1 MLNSINIG
9 TSGLVGFSK
18 ELETISNNVAN
29 LNTPGFKGASA
40 QFSSLFDAGTG
51 TGQGEGGT
59 NSGAGLSLMPSVI
72 DFSQG
77 QVNGTANDLDVAID
91 GSGFF
96 VLKNTAGETTY
107 TRDGRF
113 SLDAKGVLVNST
125 GDHVQGLTTDGQ
137 LKDLSIADVRTNPAK
152 ASTTVTLSGLLA
164 GTDVTKTISVVQ
176 VTDSA
181 GATRTLSLEFA
192 NNTAVT
198 PGSWLVTVKEGTTS
212 LGTGEIRYAV
222 SGQLD
227 PAFASFSIN
236 YAPAGAAPMPL
247 TFTIAAGS
255 TNPATGNS
263 TLAVSNVDGYGTGQL
278 TEATFDASGKLKIT
292 YSNGQTTTDQ
302 TLALAEFASTNA
314 LQQGVGTS
322 YTTTDQQSVRLGTAN
337 GTSLSINASSLEGSN
352 VDLSK
357 QFSAIIIT
365 QRGYQAASELIS
377 TANEMLDTLMRMKG

>member
-40 QFSSLFDAGTG
+40 QFSSLFDAGAG
-51 TGQGEGGT
+51 TKADKSGT
-59 NSGAGLSLMPSVI
+59 DSGAGLALTKSVI

-77 QVNGTANDLDVAID
+77 QVNKTSNDLDVAID
-91 GSGFF
+91 GAGFF
-96 VLKNTAGETTY
+96 VLKSTDGALSY

-113 SLDAKGVLVNST
+113 SFDAKGVLVNAA
-125 GDHVQGLTTDGQ
+125 GDHVQGLGADGA
-137 LKDLSIADVRTNPAK
+137 LKDVSIADVRTNPAK
-152 ASTTVTLSGLLA
+152 ASTAVTLSGLLA
-164 GTDVTKTISVVQ
+164 TADVTKTISGVQ
-176 VTDSA
+176 LTDSA
-181 GATRTLSLEFA
+181 GASRTLSLEFK

-198 PGSWLVTVKEGTTS
+198 PGSWLVTVKEGSTS
-212 LGTGEIRYAV
+212 VGSGEIRYAA

-227 PAFASFSIN
+227 PAFASFSVT
-236 YAPAGAAPMPL
+236 YAPSGAAPMPL
-247 TFTIAAGS
+247 TFTIDAGS
-255 TNPATGNS
+255 TSPATGNS

-278 TEATFDASGKLKIT
+278 TQATFDATGKLVIT
-292 YSNGQTTTDQ
+292 YSNAQTDKTQ
-302 TLALAEFASTNA
+302 SLALAEFASTDV
-314 LQQGVGTS
+314 LKQGLGTS
-322 YTTTDQQSVRLGTAN
+322 YTAQDTQAVRYGTAN
-337 GTSLSINASSLEGSN
+337 GTSSSIDASSLEGSN
-352 VDLSK
+352 VDLSR

>member
-29 LNTPGFKGASA
+29 LNTPGFKGSSA
-40 QFSSLFDAGTG
+40 QFSSLFDAGAG
-51 TGQGEGGT
+51 TGEGKGGT
-59 NSGAGLSLMPSVI
+59 NSGAGLTLMPSVI

-96 VLKNTAGETTY
+96 VLKNTAGEITY

-113 SLDAKGVLVNST
+113 SLDAKGVLVN
-125 GDHVQGLTTDGQ
+125 GAGEHVQGLSADGV
-137 LKDLSIADVRTNPAK
+137 LKDLSIADARTNPAK
-152 ASTTVTLSGLLA
+152 ASAAVTLSGLLS
-164 GTDVTKTISVVQ
+164 GTDVTKTISGVQ

-181 GATRTLSLEFA
+181 GATRTLSLEFT
-192 NNTAVT
+192 NNKAVT
-198 PGSWLVTVKEGTTS
+198 PGSWLVAVKDGATTVGS
-212 LGTGEIRYAV
+212 GEIRYDAA
-222 SGQLD
+222 GQLD
-227 PAFASFSIN
+227 PAFASFKID

-247 TFTIAAGS
+247 TFTIGAGS
-255 TNPATGNS
+255 TSPATGNS
-263 TLAVSNVDGYGTGQL
+263 TLAVSTVDGYGTGQL
-278 TEATFDASGKLKIT
+278 TQATFDTSGKLKIT
-292 YSNGQTTTDQ
+292 YSNGQSTTDQ
-302 TLALAEFASTNA
+302 TLALAEFASTDA
-314 LQQGVGTS
+314 LEQAVGTS
-322 YTTTDQQSVRLGTAN
+322 YTTRDPQSVRLGTAN
-337 GTSLSINASSLEGSN
+337 GTSSSINAASLEGSN